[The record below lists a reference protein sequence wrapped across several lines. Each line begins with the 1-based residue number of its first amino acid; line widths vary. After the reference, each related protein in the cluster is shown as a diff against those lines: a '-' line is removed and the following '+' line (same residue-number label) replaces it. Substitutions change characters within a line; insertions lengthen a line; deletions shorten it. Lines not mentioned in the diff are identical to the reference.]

1 MFPALCIKAQ
11 GFSLQASDHLDRRW
25 RMGIFHARIGVA
37 NPDIGEFQWVDALVD
52 TGANYSMFPESLLD
66 QLLNLSPID
75 SATFRLADGRVQTYQ
90 LGQANFR
97 IGDRERISPVVFGPE
112 DRYLLGAVS
121 LQSFGLIADTTNHQ
135 LVPAPELTL

>member
-1 MFPALCIKAQ
+1 
-11 GFSLQASDHLDRRW
+11 
-25 RMGIFHARIGVA
+25 MGIFHARIGVA

-52 TGANYSMFPESLLD
+52 TGATYSMFPTSLLE

-75 SATFRLADGRVQTYQ
+75 SASFRLADGRVQTYR

-97 IGDRERISPVVFGPE
+97 IGDQERISPVVFSQE

-135 LVPAPELTL
+135 LVPTPELTL